1 MPDDIS
7 RKRFS
12 IGDLYFINE
21 FEVSGL
27 IYEIFHQKSY
37 LSDFLTLSAGA
48 VVFDVGA
55 NIGVFSLFALKQCHY
70 DTEIYSFEPIPA
82 TFKCLKK
89 NLARFKHNVHV
100 YNAGIGNVPKDCSI
114 DFTLFGESSVT
125 ATYKPMDKIISNY
138 QPLLNYETLLKLS
151 SFQNKPLYYQLKYLP
166 FLRNYLIKKN
176 YKHQTLETKVR
187 CHLTSLGRFIEKNQ
201 ITRIDLLKIDVEGA
215 ELDVINSIKP
225 EQFSFIKQL
234 SIEVHDIDNR
244 VEKLVSYLQKQGYIT
259 YVDRNPIFA
268 ELGFNHHMIYAKL
281 PEPVI
286 VAQSEEPNN
295 PENYI
300 EARQYFY
307 GLLAGGVRIK
317 LLESMFDLDLFRL
330 FDGKPYLLEND
341 IMKALELKPVRAKK
355 WLHLLCCE
363 NFLKKITVGSQVGYQ
378 LAKSQLMLGDGY
390 WGFKQYYDFYWQR
403 MANEKLSNILRFT
416 DPKFNVSWPPKNA
429 EEASFLETWMTKTAT
444 PLIQTLLACLDLN
457 QYRSVLDVGGGDG
470 TIACALAQAYPHLK
484 ITVYNLP
491 ESAKIAQKNIDA
503 MGLQKRISVFAGDFI
518 NEEQFPTGFDLI
530 LFVRVLWD
538 WDNSRKR
545 KLLNMAYHALK
556 KKGHVA
562 ICEGFKERCYDL
574 CLTWEYSYI
583 FADGFDAEVFKTTDE
598 YKIMLQQIGFTPIPV
613 KFISPS
619 DPVPGTVVL
628 AEK

>member
-1 MPDDIS
+1 
-7 RKRFS
+7 
-12 IGDLYFINE
+12 
-21 FEVSGL
+21 
-27 IYEIFHQKSY
+27 
-37 LSDFLTLSAGA
+37 
-48 VVFDVGA
+48 
-55 NIGVFSLFALKQCHY
+55 
-70 DTEIYSFEPIPA
+70 
-82 TFKCLKK
+82 
-89 NLARFKHNVHV
+89 
-100 YNAGIGNVPKDCSI
+100 
-114 DFTLFGESSVT
+114 
-125 ATYKPMDKIISNY
+125 
-138 QPLLNYETLLKLS
+138 
-151 SFQNKPLYYQLKYLP
+151 
-166 FLRNYLIKKN
+166 
-176 YKHQTLETKVR
+176 HQTLETKVR
-187 CHLTSLGRFIEKNQ
+187 CHLTALGRFIENNQ

-225 EQFSFIKQL
+225 EQFSLIKQL

-281 PEPVI
+281 PEPAI
-286 VAQSEEPNN
+286 ITLSEEPNN

-330 FDGKPYLLEND
+330 FTGKPYLLEND
-341 IMKALELKPVRAKK
+341 IIKRLELKPVRAKK

-363 NFLKKITVGSQVGYQ
+363 DFLKKIMVGSQVGYQ
-378 LAKSQLMLGDGY
+378 LAKSQLMLGEGY

-416 DPKFNVSWPPKNA
+416 DPKFNVSWPPKTA
-429 EEASFLETWMTKTAT
+429 EEANFLETWMTKTAT

-457 QYRSVLDVGGGDG
+457 QYRSILDVGGGDG

-518 NEEQFPTGFDLI
+518 NDEQFPAGFDLI

-556 KKGHVA
+556 RKGHVA
-562 ICEGFKERCYDL
+562 ICEGFKELCYDL

-583 FADGFDAEVFKTTDE
+583 FADGFDAEVFKTSDE
-598 YKIMLQQIGFTPIPV
+598 YKIMLQQIGFTPIPT
-613 KFISPS
+613 KSISPS
-619 DPVPGTVVL
+619 EPVPGTVVL

>member
-1 MPDDIS
+1 
-7 RKRFS
+7 
-12 IGDLYFINE
+12 
-21 FEVSGL
+21 
-27 IYEIFHQKSY
+27 
-37 LSDFLTLSAGA
+37 
-48 VVFDVGA
+48 
-55 NIGVFSLFALKQCHY
+55 
-70 DTEIYSFEPIPA
+70 
-82 TFKCLKK
+82 
-89 NLARFKHNVHV
+89 
-100 YNAGIGNVPKDCSI
+100 
-114 DFTLFGESSVT
+114 
-125 ATYKPMDKIISNY
+125 YKPTDKIISNY

-187 CHLTSLGRFIEKNQ
+187 CHLTALGRFIENNQ

-225 EQFSFIKQL
+225 EQFSLIKQL

-281 PEPVI
+281 PEPAI
-286 VAQSEEPNN
+286 ITLSAEPNN

-330 FDGKPYLLEND
+330 FTGKPYLLEND
-341 IMKALELKPVRAKK
+341 IIKRLELKPVRAKK

-363 NFLKKITVGSQVGYQ
+363 DFLKKIMVGSQVGYQ
-378 LAKSQLMLGDGY
+378 LAKSQLMLGEGY

-416 DPKFNVSWPPKNA
+416 DPKFNVSWPPKTA
-429 EEASFLETWMTKTAT
+429 EEANFLETWMTKTAT

-457 QYRSVLDVGGGDG
+457 QYRSILDVGGGDG

-503 MGLQKRISVFAGDFI
+503 MGLQKRISVFSGDFI
-518 NEEQFPTGFDLI
+518 NDEQFPAGFDLI

-556 KKGHVA
+556 RKGHVA
-562 ICEGFKERCYDL
+562 ICEGFKELCYDL

-583 FADGFDAEVFKTTDE
+583 FADGFDAEVFKTSDE
-598 YKIMLQQIGFTPIPV
+598 YKIMLQQIGFTPIPI
-613 KFISPS
+613 KSISPS
-619 DPVPGTVVL
+619 EPVPGTVVL

>member
-7 RKRFS
+7 RKQFS
-12 IGDLYFINE
+12 IGDLYCTNE
-21 FEVSGL
+21 LEVSGL

-37 LSDFLTLSAGA
+37 LSDFLTLSPGA

-55 NIGVFSLFALKQCHY
+55 NIGIFSLFVLKQCHY
-70 DTEIYSFEPIPA
+70 DTEIYSFEPVPA

-125 ATYKPMDKIISNY
+125 ATYKPTDKIISNY

-187 CHLTSLGRFIEKNQ
+187 CHLTALGRFIENNQ

-225 EQFSFIKQL
+225 EQFSLIKQL

-281 PEPVI
+281 PEPAI
-286 VAQSEEPNN
+286 ITLSEEANN
-295 PENYI
+295 SENYI

-330 FDGKPYLLEND
+330 FTGKPYLLEND
-341 IMKALELKPVRAKK
+341 IIKRLELKPVRAKK

-363 NFLKKITVGSQVGYQ
+363 DFLKKIMVGSQVGYQ
-378 LAKSQLMLGDGY
+378 LAKSQLMLGEGY

-416 DPKFNVSWPPKNA
+416 DPKFNVSWPPKTA
-429 EEASFLETWMTKTAT
+429 EEANFLETWMTKTAT

-457 QYRSVLDVGGGDG
+457 QYRSILDVGGGDG

-491 ESAKIAQKNIDA
+491 
-503 MGLQKRISVFAGDFI
+503 
-518 NEEQFPTGFDLI
+518 
-530 LFVRVLWD
+530 
-538 WDNSRKR
+538 
-545 KLLNMAYHALK
+545 
-556 KKGHVA
+556 
-562 ICEGFKERCYDL
+562 
-574 CLTWEYSYI
+574 
-583 FADGFDAEVFKTTDE
+583 
-598 YKIMLQQIGFTPIPV
+598 
-613 KFISPS
+613 
-619 DPVPGTVVL
+619 
-628 AEK
+628 

>member
-1 MPDDIS
+1 M
-7 RKRFS
+7 
-12 IGDLYFINE
+12 
-21 FEVSGL
+21 
-27 IYEIFHQKSY
+27 
-37 LSDFLTLSAGA
+37 
-48 VVFDVGA
+48 
-55 NIGVFSLFALKQCHY
+55 
-70 DTEIYSFEPIPA
+70 
-82 TFKCLKK
+82 
-89 NLARFKHNVHV
+89 
-100 YNAGIGNVPKDCSI
+100 
-114 DFTLFGESSVT
+114 
-125 ATYKPMDKIISNY
+125 
-138 QPLLNYETLLKLS
+138 
-151 SFQNKPLYYQLKYLP
+151 
-166 FLRNYLIKKN
+166 
-176 YKHQTLETKVR
+176 R
-187 CHLTSLGRFIEKNQ
+187 CHLTALGRFIENNQ

-225 EQFSFIKQL
+225 EQFLLIKQL

-281 PEPVI
+281 PEPAI
-286 VAQSEEPNN
+286 ITLSEEPNN

-330 FDGKPYLLEND
+330 FTGKPYLLEND
-341 IMKALELKPVRAKK
+341 IIKRLELKPVRAKK

-363 NFLKKITVGSQVGYQ
+363 DFLKKIMVGSQVGYQ
-378 LAKSQLMLGDGY
+378 LAKSQLMLGEGY

-416 DPKFNVSWPPKNA
+416 DPKFNVSWPPKTA
-429 EEASFLETWMTKTAT
+429 EEANFLETWMTKTAT

-457 QYRSVLDVGGGDG
+457 QYRSILDVGGGDG

-503 MGLQKRISVFAGDFI
+503 MGLQKRISVFSGDFI
-518 NEEQFPTGFDLI
+518 NDEQFPAGFDLI

-556 KKGHVA
+556 RKGHVA
-562 ICEGFKERCYDL
+562 ICEGFKELCYDL

-583 FADGFDAEVFKTTDE
+583 FADGFDAEVFKTSDE
-598 YKIMLQQIGFTPIPV
+598 YKIMLQQIGFTPIPI
-613 KFISPS
+613 KSISPS
-619 DPVPGTVVL
+619 EPVPGTVVL

>member
-1 MPDDIS
+1 M
-7 RKRFS
+7 
-12 IGDLYFINE
+12 
-21 FEVSGL
+21 
-27 IYEIFHQKSY
+27 
-37 LSDFLTLSAGA
+37 
-48 VVFDVGA
+48 
-55 NIGVFSLFALKQCHY
+55 
-70 DTEIYSFEPIPA
+70 
-82 TFKCLKK
+82 
-89 NLARFKHNVHV
+89 
-100 YNAGIGNVPKDCSI
+100 
-114 DFTLFGESSVT
+114 
-125 ATYKPMDKIISNY
+125 
-138 QPLLNYETLLKLS
+138 
-151 SFQNKPLYYQLKYLP
+151 
-166 FLRNYLIKKN
+166 RNYLIKKN

-187 CHLTSLGRFIEKNQ
+187 CHLTALGRFIENNQ

-225 EQFSFIKQL
+225 EQFSLIKQL

-281 PEPVI
+281 PEPAI
-286 VAQSEEPNN
+286 ITLSEEPNN

-330 FDGKPYLLEND
+330 FTGKPYLLEND
-341 IMKALELKPVRAKK
+341 IIKRLELKPVRAKK

-363 NFLKKITVGSQVGYQ
+363 DFLKKIMVGSQVGYQ
-378 LAKSQLMLGDGY
+378 LAKSQLMLGEGY

-416 DPKFNVSWPPKNA
+416 DPKFNVSWPPKTA
-429 EEASFLETWMTKTAT
+429 EEANFLETWMTKTAT

-457 QYRSVLDVGGGDG
+457 QYRSILDVGGGDG

-518 NEEQFPTGFDLI
+518 NDEQFPAGFDLI

-556 KKGHVA
+556 RKGHVA
-562 ICEGFKERCYDL
+562 ICEGFKELCYDL

-583 FADGFDAEVFKTTDE
+583 FADGFDAEVFKTSDE
-598 YKIMLQQIGFTPIPV
+598 YKIMLQQIGFTPIPT
-613 KFISPS
+613 KSISPS
-619 DPVPGTVVL
+619 EPVPGTVVL

>member
-1 MPDDIS
+1 
-7 RKRFS
+7 
-12 IGDLYFINE
+12 
-21 FEVSGL
+21 
-27 IYEIFHQKSY
+27 
-37 LSDFLTLSAGA
+37 
-48 VVFDVGA
+48 
-55 NIGVFSLFALKQCHY
+55 
-70 DTEIYSFEPIPA
+70 
-82 TFKCLKK
+82 
-89 NLARFKHNVHV
+89 
-100 YNAGIGNVPKDCSI
+100 
-114 DFTLFGESSVT
+114 
-125 ATYKPMDKIISNY
+125 
-138 QPLLNYETLLKLS
+138 
-151 SFQNKPLYYQLKYLP
+151 
-166 FLRNYLIKKN
+166 RNYLIKKN

-187 CHLTSLGRFIEKNQ
+187 CHLTALGRFIENNQ

-225 EQFSFIKQL
+225 EQFSLIKQL

-281 PEPVI
+281 PEPAI
-286 VAQSEEPNN
+286 ITLSEEPNN

-330 FDGKPYLLEND
+330 FTGKPYLLEND
-341 IMKALELKPVRAKK
+341 IIKRLELKPVRAKK

-363 NFLKKITVGSQVGYQ
+363 DFLKKIMVGSQVGYQ
-378 LAKSQLMLGDGY
+378 LAKSQLMLGEGY

-416 DPKFNVSWPPKNA
+416 DPKFNVSWPPKTA
-429 EEASFLETWMTKTAT
+429 EEANFLETWMTKTAT

-457 QYRSVLDVGGGDG
+457 QYRSILDVGGGDG

-518 NEEQFPTGFDLI
+518 NDEQFPAGFDLI

-556 KKGHVA
+556 RKGHVA
-562 ICEGFKERCYDL
+562 ICEGFKELCYDL

-583 FADGFDAEVFKTTDE
+583 FADGFDAEVFKTSDE
-598 YKIMLQQIGFTPIPV
+598 YKIMLQQIGFTPIPT
-613 KFISPS
+613 KSISPS
-619 DPVPGTVVL
+619 EPVPGTVVL

>member
-1 MPDDIS
+1 Y
-7 RKRFS
+7 KR
-12 IGDLYFINE
+12 
-21 FEVSGL
+21 
-27 IYEIFHQKSY
+27 
-37 LSDFLTLSAGA
+37 
-48 VVFDVGA
+48 
-55 NIGVFSLFALKQCHY
+55 
-70 DTEIYSFEPIPA
+70 
-82 TFKCLKK
+82 
-89 NLARFKHNVHV
+89 
-100 YNAGIGNVPKDCSI
+100 
-114 DFTLFGESSVT
+114 
-125 ATYKPMDKIISNY
+125 
-138 QPLLNYETLLKLS
+138 
-151 SFQNKPLYYQLKYLP
+151 
-166 FLRNYLIKKN
+166 
-176 YKHQTLETKVR
+176 QTLETKVR
-187 CHLTSLGRFIEKNQ
+187 CHLISLGRFIEKNR

-215 ELDVINSIKP
+215 EFDVINSIKP

-234 SIEVHDIDNR
+234 SIEVHDLDNR

-286 VAQSEEPNN
+286 VAQSEESNN

-307 GLLAGGVRIK
+307 GLLAGGVRVK

-330 FDGKPYLLEND
+330 FNGKSYLLEND
-341 IMKALELKPVRAKK
+341 IMKTLELKPVRAKK

-363 NFLKKITVGSQVGYQ
+363 NFLKRITVGSQVGYE
-378 LAKSQLMLGDGY
+378 LAKSQLMFGDGY

-444 PLIQTLLACLDLN
+444 PLIQTLLAYLDFN

-470 TIACALAQAYPHLK
+470 TIACALAKAYPHLK

-562 ICEGFKERCYDL
+562 ICEGFKELCYDL

-583 FADGFDAEVFKTTDE
+583 FADGFDAEVFKTSDE

-613 KFISPS
+613 KAISPS
-619 DPVPGTVVL
+619 EPVPGTVVL

>member
-1 MPDDIS
+1 
-7 RKRFS
+7 
-12 IGDLYFINE
+12 
-21 FEVSGL
+21 
-27 IYEIFHQKSY
+27 
-37 LSDFLTLSAGA
+37 
-48 VVFDVGA
+48 
-55 NIGVFSLFALKQCHY
+55 
-70 DTEIYSFEPIPA
+70 
-82 TFKCLKK
+82 
-89 NLARFKHNVHV
+89 
-100 YNAGIGNVPKDCSI
+100 
-114 DFTLFGESSVT
+114 
-125 ATYKPMDKIISNY
+125 
-138 QPLLNYETLLKLS
+138 
-151 SFQNKPLYYQLKYLP
+151 
-166 FLRNYLIKKN
+166 LIKKN

-187 CHLTSLGRFIEKNQ
+187 CHLTALGRFIENNQ
-201 ITRIDLLKIDVEGA
+201 IARIDLLKIDVEGA

-225 EQFSFIKQL
+225 EQFSLIKQL

-281 PEPVI
+281 PEPAI
-286 VAQSEEPNN
+286 MTLSEEPNN

-330 FDGKPYLLEND
+330 FTGKPYLLEND
-341 IMKALELKPVRAKK
+341 IIKRLELKPVRAKK

-363 NFLKKITVGSQVGYQ
+363 DFLKKIMVGSQVGYQ
-378 LAKSQLMLGDGY
+378 LAKSQLMLGEGY

-416 DPKFNVSWPPKNA
+416 DPKFNVSWPPKTA
-429 EEASFLETWMTKTAT
+429 EEANFLETWMTKTAT

-457 QYRSVLDVGGGDG
+457 QYRSILDVGGGDG

-503 MGLQKRISVFAGDFI
+503 MGLQKRISVFSGDFI
-518 NEEQFPTGFDLI
+518 NDEQFPAGFDLI

-556 KKGHVA
+556 RKGHVA
-562 ICEGFKERCYDL
+562 ICEGFKELCYDL

-583 FADGFDAEVFKTTDE
+583 FADGFDAEVFKTSDE
-598 YKIMLQQIGFTPIPV
+598 YKIMLQQIGFTPIPI
-613 KFISPS
+613 KSISPS
-619 DPVPGTVVL
+619 EPVPGTVVL

>member
-1 MPDDIS
+1 
-7 RKRFS
+7 
-12 IGDLYFINE
+12 
-21 FEVSGL
+21 
-27 IYEIFHQKSY
+27 
-37 LSDFLTLSAGA
+37 
-48 VVFDVGA
+48 
-55 NIGVFSLFALKQCHY
+55 
-70 DTEIYSFEPIPA
+70 
-82 TFKCLKK
+82 
-89 NLARFKHNVHV
+89 
-100 YNAGIGNVPKDCSI
+100 
-114 DFTLFGESSVT
+114 
-125 ATYKPMDKIISNY
+125 
-138 QPLLNYETLLKLS
+138 
-151 SFQNKPLYYQLKYLP
+151 
-166 FLRNYLIKKN
+166 NYLIKKN

-187 CHLTSLGRFIEKNQ
+187 CHLTALGRFIENNQ

-225 EQFSFIKQL
+225 EQFSLIKQL

-281 PEPVI
+281 PEPAI
-286 VAQSEEPNN
+286 ITLSEEPNN

-330 FDGKPYLLEND
+330 FTGKPYLLEND
-341 IMKALELKPVRAKK
+341 IIKRLELKPVRAKK

-363 NFLKKITVGSQVGYQ
+363 DFLKKIMVGSQVGYQ
-378 LAKSQLMLGDGY
+378 LAKSQLMLGEGY

-416 DPKFNVSWPPKNA
+416 DPKFNVSWPPKTA
-429 EEASFLETWMTKTAT
+429 EEANFLETWMTKTAT

-457 QYRSVLDVGGGDG
+457 QYRSILDVGGGDG

-518 NEEQFPTGFDLI
+518 NDEQFPAGFDLI

-556 KKGHVA
+556 RKGHVA
-562 ICEGFKERCYDL
+562 ICEGFKELCYDL

-583 FADGFDAEVFKTTDE
+583 FADGFDAEVFKTSDE
-598 YKIMLQQIGFTPIPV
+598 YKIMLQQIGFTPIPT
-613 KFISPS
+613 KSISPS
-619 DPVPGTVVL
+619 EPVPGTVVL

>member
-1 MPDDIS
+1 
-7 RKRFS
+7 
-12 IGDLYFINE
+12 
-21 FEVSGL
+21 
-27 IYEIFHQKSY
+27 
-37 LSDFLTLSAGA
+37 
-48 VVFDVGA
+48 
-55 NIGVFSLFALKQCHY
+55 
-70 DTEIYSFEPIPA
+70 
-82 TFKCLKK
+82 
-89 NLARFKHNVHV
+89 
-100 YNAGIGNVPKDCSI
+100 
-114 DFTLFGESSVT
+114 
-125 ATYKPMDKIISNY
+125 
-138 QPLLNYETLLKLS
+138 
-151 SFQNKPLYYQLKYLP
+151 QNKPLYYQLKYLP

-187 CHLTSLGRFIEKNQ
+187 CHLISLGRFIEKNR

-307 GLLAGGVRIK
+307 GLLAGGVRMK

-341 IMKALELKPVRAKK
+341 IMKTLELKPVRAKK

-429 EEASFLETWMTKTAT
+429 EEASFLETWMTKTVT
-444 PLIQTLLACLDLN
+444 PLIQTLLAYLDFN

-470 TIACALAQAYPHLK
+470 TIACALAKAYPHLK

-503 MGLQKRISVFAGDFI
+503 MGLQKRISVFVGDFI

-583 FADGFDAEVFKTTDE
+583 FADGFDAEVFKTSDE

-613 KFISPS
+613 KAISPS

>member
-1 MPDDIS
+1 
-7 RKRFS
+7 
-12 IGDLYFINE
+12 
-21 FEVSGL
+21 
-27 IYEIFHQKSY
+27 
-37 LSDFLTLSAGA
+37 
-48 VVFDVGA
+48 
-55 NIGVFSLFALKQCHY
+55 
-70 DTEIYSFEPIPA
+70 
-82 TFKCLKK
+82 
-89 NLARFKHNVHV
+89 
-100 YNAGIGNVPKDCSI
+100 
-114 DFTLFGESSVT
+114 
-125 ATYKPMDKIISNY
+125 
-138 QPLLNYETLLKLS
+138 
-151 SFQNKPLYYQLKYLP
+151 
-166 FLRNYLIKKN
+166 RNYLIKKN

-187 CHLTSLGRFIEKNQ
+187 CHLTALGRFIENNQ

-225 EQFSFIKQL
+225 EQFSLIKQL

-281 PEPVI
+281 PEPAI
-286 VAQSEEPNN
+286 ITLSEEPNN

-330 FDGKPYLLEND
+330 FTGKPYLLEND
-341 IMKALELKPVRAKK
+341 IIKRLELKPVRAKK

-363 NFLKKITVGSQVGYQ
+363 DFLKKIMVGSQVGYQ
-378 LAKSQLMLGDGY
+378 LAKSQLMLGEGY

-416 DPKFNVSWPPKNA
+416 DPKFNVSWPPKTA
-429 EEASFLETWMTKTAT
+429 EEANFLETWMTKTAT

-457 QYRSVLDVGGGDG
+457 QYRSILDVGGGDG

-503 MGLQKRISVFAGDFI
+503 MGLQKRISVFSGDFI
-518 NEEQFPTGFDLI
+518 NDEQFPAGFDLI

-556 KKGHVA
+556 RKGHVA
-562 ICEGFKERCYDL
+562 ICEGFKELCYDL

-583 FADGFDAEVFKTTDE
+583 FADGFDAEVFKTSDE
-598 YKIMLQQIGFTPIPV
+598 YKIMLQQIGFTPIPI
-613 KFISPS
+613 KSISPS
-619 DPVPGTVVL
+619 EPVPGTVVL

>member
-1 MPDDIS
+1 MPNKIS
-7 RKRFS
+7 RKQFA

-21 FEVSGL
+21 FEVNGL
-27 IYEIFHQKSY
+27 IHEIFHQKSY
-37 LSDFLTLSAGA
+37 LPDFLTLNAGS

-55 NIGVFSLFALKQCHY
+55 NIGIFSLFALKQCHY
-70 DTEIYSFEPIPA
+70 DIEIYSFEPIPA

-89 NLARFKHNVHV
+89 NLARFKHNVHL
-100 YNAGIGNVPKDCSI
+100 YNTGIGNTPKDCSI

-125 ATYKPMDKIISNY
+125 ATYKPSDKIISNF

-151 SFQNKPLYYQLKYLP
+151 YFQNKSLYYQLKYLP
-166 FLRNYLIKKN
+166 FLRNYFIKKN
-176 YKHQTLETKVR
+176 YKNQTLETKVK
-187 CHLTSLGRFIEKNQ
+187 CQLTSLGRFIEKNQ
-201 ITRIDLLKIDVEGA
+201 IAHIDLLKIDVEGA

-244 VEKLVSYLQKQGYIT
+244 VEKLVSYLQKLGYVA
-259 YVDRNPIFA
+259 YVDKNPIFA
-268 ELGFNHHMIYAKL
+268 ELGFNHHMIYAKI
-281 PEPVI
+281 PEPTI
-286 VAQSEEPNN
+286 VRQHEEQNN
-295 PENYI
+295 HENYI

-307 GLLAGGVRIK
+307 GLLAGGVRVK
-317 LLESMFDLDLFRL
+317 LLESMFELDLFRL
-330 FDGKPYLLEND
+330 FNDRPYWLENE
-341 IMKALELKPVRAKK
+341 IIKILELKPVRAKK

-363 NFLKKITVGSQVGYQ
+363 NFLKKITIGAQTGYQ
-378 LAKSQLMLGDGY
+378 LAKSQLLLGDGG

-403 MANEKLSNILRFT
+403 MANEKLSSILRFT
-416 DPKFNVSWPPKNA
+416 DPRFHVTWPPQNA
-429 EEASFLETWMTKTAT
+429 EEANFLETWMTKTAT
-444 PLIQTLLACLDLN
+444 PLIQTLFAYLDFN
-457 QYRSVLDVGGGDG
+457 QYHSILDVGGGDG

-491 ESAKIAQKNIDA
+491 ESAKIAQKHIA
-503 MGLQKRISVFAGDFI
+503 TMGLQKRISVFAGDFI
-518 NEEQFPTGFDLI
+518 QDEQFPSGFDLI

-538 WDNSRKR
+538 WDESRKR

-562 ICEGFKERCYDL
+562 ICEGFKELCYDL

-583 FADGFDAEVFKTTDE
+583 FADDFGTEVFKTSDE
-598 YKIMLQQIGFTPIPV
+598 YKVMLQQIGFTPIPTQ
-613 KFISPS
+613 STPAS
-619 DPVPGTVVL
+619 HTPGIVLL

>member
-1 MPDDIS
+1 MLNEIS
-7 RKRFS
+7 RKHFT

-21 FEVSGL
+21 LEVYGL

-55 NIGVFSLFALKQCHY
+55 NVGIFSLFALKQCNY
-70 DTEIYSFEPIPA
+70 NTEIYSFEPIPA
-82 TFKCLKK
+82 TFTCLKK
-89 NLARFKHNVHV
+89 NLARFKHNVHL
-100 YNAGIGNVPKDCSI
+100 YNTGMGNAPEDCSI
-114 DFTLFGESSVT
+114 DFTLFGDSSVT

-138 QPLLNYETLLKLS
+138 QPLLEYDTLLKLS
-151 SFQNKPLYYQLKYLP
+151 SLQNKSLYYQLKYLP

-176 YKHQTLETKVR
+176 YKNQTSETKVK
-187 CHLTSLGRFIEKNQ
+187 CKLTSLGRFIEKNQ
-201 ITRIDLLKIDVEGA
+201 ITHIDLLKIDVEGA
-215 ELDVINSIKP
+215 ELDVINSINP
-225 EQFSFIKQL
+225 EQFTLIKQL

-244 VEKLVSYLQKQGYIT
+244 VEKLVTYLQKQGYVT

-268 ELGFNHHMIYAKL
+268 ELGFNHHMIYAKR
-281 PEPVI
+281 PEPEIVI
-286 VAQSEEPNN
+286 QNEKQNN
-295 PENYI
+295 HESYI

-330 FDGKPYLLEND
+330 FNDKPYLLENE
-341 IMKALELKPVRAKK
+341 IMKILELKPVRAKK

-363 NFLKKITVGSQVGYQ
+363 NFLKKIKVGSQIGYQ
-378 LAKSQLMLGDGY
+378 LAKSQLMLGDGS

-403 MANEKLSNILRFT
+403 MANEKLSNILRFA
-416 DPKFNVSWPPKNA
+416 DPKFNVSWPPKNT
-429 EEASFLETWMTKTAT
+429 EEANFLETWMTKTAT
-444 PLIQTLLACLDLN
+444 PLIQTLLNYLDLN
-457 QYRSVLDVGGGDG
+457 QYRSILDVGGGDG

-491 ESAKIAQKNIDA
+491 ESAKIARKHIET
-503 MGLQKRISVFAGDFI
+503 MGLQKRINVFSGDFI
-518 NEEQFPTGFDLI
+518 NEEQFPSGFDLI

-538 WDNSRKR
+538 WDDSRKR

-562 ICEGFKERCYDL
+562 ICESFKDFYYDL

-583 FADGFDAEVFKTTDE
+583 FVDEFDAEVFKTTDE
-598 YKIMLQQIGFTPIPV
+598 YKIMLQQIGFTPIPI
-613 KFISPS
+613 KSISTS
-619 DPVPGTVVL
+619 DTALGIVLL